1 MAQVLPQGQVVQGVM
16 QGSLIKVEPQPMVV
30 TVTPDVANSMVIHF
44 STFPSS
50 HRPIHKLSN
59 KEPVTSLLPPPTNIG
74 LSHSIIFFRHPY
86 RTALR
91 FKI

>member
-59 KEPVTSLLPPPTNIG
+59 KEPVTSLLYLLPP
-74 LSHSIIFFRHPY
+74 
-86 RTALR
+86 A
-91 FKI
+91 